1 MNWKRVL
8 LSVGLPLIGALTALY
23 IFAQYD
29 ADFLWFQNLGFA
41 GVFTTILWAKL
52 LIFAAF
58 FFIFAVMGGVNVFIA
73 RKVGAKSRFAEP
85 ANFKSPAAVF
95 DSIVHDKFVLCIWA
109 SLLLFIT
116 VLWTKLLIVTS
127 IILIFAVMGGGYIYF
142 AKKNQAKVQSNET
155 NAVEGPDSSANI
167 LLFEKYLLYGWVL
180 LLLLLSGFM
189 GMRASNAWLTF
200 LKFMHQSQFSVADP
214 IFLKN
219 AGFYVY
225 SLPLYYVLEHWCF
238 MALLLIIGTVGFS
251 YYFDQAIGVRK
262 KRIRIN
268 FGAKIHLSV
277 LWGLAA
283 LIAAWSYR
291 LNIYSLIHSNRGVV
305 HGAGYTDIHA
315 QLPAYWLLLILCL
328 CMALIFFVLPLLKKL
343 RWVAYFIG
351 LFCGVLIVFSWI
363 YPSVME
369 RYVVKPDELSKETP
383 YIKNNIRFTRLGFN
397 LDKVRE
403 RLFPVKETMLY
414 SDIKNNESTI
424 HNIRLWDH
432 RPLFQTYKQLQEI
445 RLYYNFSKVD
455 MDRYRLEDKYTEVA
469 ISSRGLSV
477 GKLPGGAATWVN
489 THLVYTHGYGVVMS
503 PVNEFTSDGM
513 PKFTVKDIPPQS
525 NSSIA
530 ITQPEI
536 YYGEA
541 GSGFAIV
548 HTTNKEFDFPK
559 GGRNVY
565 TTYRGSGGVP
575 LSSLFRRL
583 IFSLKLS
590 DLNILLSGS
599 ITDQSRIMFN
609 RAVQKRDRI
618 IAPFLSYDSD
628 PYIVVG
634 ADGHLYWIHDA
645 YTTTNMFPYSQP
657 LSGKQD
663 PNRSNYIRN
672 SVKVVIDAY
681 NGDVSYYLIDPSD
694 PLAQTYKKM
703 FPTLFT
709 PAKEMPAFLKAHLR
723 YPKDMFIKQIQ
734 MFTAYHMTDPQVF
747 YNQEDL
753 WSLPQQNYSGKK
765 QAMLPYYIIMK
776 LPDSKTE
783 EFILMLPMTPS
794 NKDNMIAWICA
805 RCDGDNYGQLLTYN
819 LPKGKLIY
827 GPRQIEARINQQPS
841 ITSEMTLWGQFG
853 SRVIRGNLLTIP
865 IANSFMY
872 IEPVY
877 LQSKEG
883 EIPQLKRVIAIQNGE
898 LKMEKNLDAALKAGF
913 AEEEVSQVKSQ
924 KAFSGPNSGPTPAM
938 AMKALNHYHKA
949 QEYLNQ
955 ANWSKYGNEL
965 DQIQRI
971 LQAMTTG
978 NKP

>member
-1 MNWKRVL
+1 MNRKKVL
-8 LSVGLPLIGALTALY
+8 LYVGLPVIIALTTLY

-41 GVFTTILWAKL
+41 GVFTTILWTKL

-58 FFIFAVMGGVNVFIA
+58 FCIFALVGGGNVYIA

-85 ANFKSPAAVF
+85 ADFKSPAAVF
-95 DSIVHDKFVLCIWA
+95 DSLVHDKLVLCIWA
-109 SLLLFIT
+109 SLLLFMTI
-116 VLWTKLLIVTS
+116 LWTKLLIVTS
-127 IILIFAVMGGGYIYF
+127 ALFIFAVMGGRYIYF
-142 AKKNQAKVQSNET
+142 AKKNQVKVRSIAANAAQSSN
-155 NAVEGPDSSANI
+155 SSADI
-167 LLFEKYLLYGWVL
+167 LLFEKYLLYGWGL

-189 GMRASNAWLTF
+189 GMRASNAWLSF
-200 LKFMHQSQFSVADP
+200 LKFMHPSQFGVADP
-214 IFLKN
+214 IFSKDV
-219 AGFYVY
+219 GFYVY
-225 SLPLYYVLEHWCF
+225 SLPVYYFFKQWCF
-238 MALLLIIGTVGFS
+238 IALLLIMGIVGFS
-251 YYFDQAIGVRK
+251 YYFDQAIGLHK
-262 KRIRIN
+262 KRIHIN
-268 FGAKIHLSV
+268 SRAKVHLAV
-277 LWGLAA
+277 LLGLTA

-291 LNIYSLIHSNRGVV
+291 LKIYGLMHSNRGVV
-305 HGAGYTDIHA
+305 YGAGYTDIHA
-315 QLPAYWLLLILCL
+315 QMPAYWLLMILCL
-328 CMALIFFVLPLLKKL
+328 CMAFIFFVLPVLKKL

-351 LFCGVLIVFSWI
+351 LFFVVLIGFSWI

-383 YIKNNIRFTRLGFN
+383 YIENNIRFTRLGFN
-397 LDKVRE
+397 FDKVRE
-403 RLFPVKETMLY
+403 RLFPVKENMLY

-445 RLYYNFSKVD
+445 RLYYDFSKVD
-455 MDRYRLEDKYTEVA
+455 MDRYQLQGKYTEVA
-469 ISSRGLSV
+469 ISSRGLSTA
-477 GKLPGGAATWVN
+477 KLPRGAATWVN

-503 PVNEFTSDGM
+503 PVNELTSDGM
-513 PKFTVKDIPPQS
+513 PKFTVKDIPPQC
-525 NSSIA
+525 SSSMA

-541 GSGFAIV
+541 GSSFAIV
-548 HTTNKEFDFPK
+548 HTTNKEFDYPK
-559 GGRNVY
+559 GDKNVY
-565 TTYRGSGGVP
+565 TTYRGSGGVR

-583 IFSLKLS
+583 IFSLKFS

-599 ITDQSRIMFN
+599 ITGQSRIMFN
-609 RAVQKRDRI
+609 RAVQRRDRI

-657 LSGKQD
+657 LGRKQD
-663 PNRSNYIRN
+663 INGSNYIRN
-672 SVKVVIDAY
+672 SVKVVVDAY

-694 PLAQTYKKM
+694 PLAQTYKKI
-703 FPTLFT
+703 FPALFK
-709 PAKEMPAFLKAHLR
+709 PAEEMPAFLKAHLR
-723 YPKDMFIKQIQ
+723 YPKDMFIKQVQ
-734 MFTAYHMTDPQVF
+734 MLTAYHMTDPQVF

-753 WSLPQQNYSGKK
+753 WSLPQQNYLGKK
-765 QAMLPYYIIMK
+765 QSMLPYYIIMK

-841 ITSEMTLWGQFG
+841 ITSELTLWGQFG
-853 SRVIRGNLLTIP
+853 TRVIRGNLLTIP

-872 IEPVY
+872 IEPIY

-898 LKMEKNLDAALKAGF
+898 LNMAKNLDAALKEGF
-913 AEEEVSQVKSQ
+913 LAQKGSKVKQQ
-924 KAFSGPNSGPTPAM
+924 KAFSGPNTGPMSAM
-938 AMKALNHYHKA
+938 AMEALNHYHKA

-965 DQIQRI
+965 DRIQRI
-971 LQAMTTG
+971 LQTMAG